1 MQRAGKTIRQHKSLS
16 VPTDE
21 SEVQKCDFDEELGLT
36 SLDRNVNRNIN
47 SAKGHHLDVKR

>member
-21 SEVQKCDFDEELGLT
+21 SEFQKYDFDEEW
-36 SLDRNVNRNIN
+36 D
-47 SAKGHHLDVKR
+47 